1 MKNDWEKKEKTCSAY
16 LSSKF
21 FSQFSASLGAYHF
34 LGFVPTVQLIPYIY
48 PAFVP
53 FGRYFTSIPLY
64 LWIRQS
70 TLSSTCWPF
79 SSDMLCIN
87 HNCYLYMPSWGPDL
101 VNKLILFYSILLFIV
116 YKQCARSRR
125 VHIADHMNRFE
136 YCHPDNNYNNDSFG
150 SFLSK
155 NCIFCSITRC

>member
-1 MKNDWEKKEKTCSAY
+1 MGSLWKGKLLDFRLVKTFFENIKEFRSYDQFNTTTFFGTHLAPVWDLTRSTS
-16 LSSKF
+16 LSSF
-21 FSQFSASLGAYHF
+21 H
-34 LGFVPTVQLIPYIY
+34 PTETVQLIPYIY

-79 SSDMLCIN
+79 SSDML
-87 HNCYLYMPSWGPDL
+87 
-101 VNKLILFYSILLFIV
+101 FIV

-125 VHIADHMNRFE
+125 VHIEDHMNRFE
-136 YCHPDNNYNNDSFG
+136 YCHPG
-150 SFLSK
+150 Q
-155 NCIFCSITRC
+155 